1 METDKVDDAKVL
13 DRLQDYTDEAGDAER
28 MQKIS
33 SGFSQSITSINQWLT
48 RFGLT
53 NEDDKTCSV

>member
-1 METDKVDDAKVL
+1 METDKIEDAKVL
-13 DRLQDYTDEAGDAER
+13 DRLQDYNDEAGETER

-33 SGFSQSITSINQWLT
+33 SSFAQSIGSIKQWLT

-53 NEDDKTCSV
+53 NGDGS